1 MKIVHESERVA
12 KLHKLIK
19 SLDTKELEFLQE
31 YIERERENR
40 RKYVFAEW
48 KNYLGTLFC
57 KQLH

>member
-12 KLHKLIK
+12 KLRTIIK

-31 YIERERENR
+31 YIEREREDR
-40 RKYVFAEW
+40 RRYVFSEW
-48 KNYLGTLFC
+48 KNYLGTFFC